1 MGAASTPEIAE
12 LYRRLP
18 PEAKKEAA
26 DFLSFLGLRY
36 PRARAGSSKGLRARR
51 CGKFLGM
58 WRDRA
63 DMADSTAWVR
73 HMRKS
78 HWR

>member
-1 MGAASTPEIAE
+1 MGVTRTPAILDQYE
-12 LYRRLP
+12 RLP
-18 PEAKKEAA
+18 PEAKQEAA
-26 DFLSFLGLRY
+26 DFISFLGVRY
-36 PRARAGSSKGLRARR
+36 SPRRAASAKHAHACHS
-51 CGKFLGM
+51 GKFFGM

-73 HMRKS
+73 RARRS